1 MMEAGKTVEIRGLV
15 AGYYVARG
23 FRSIFKK
30 FQPVLQDISLD
41 IRIGERVAIIGES
54 GAGKTTLIKVLLGLL
69 RPIKGTVRVLGMDP
83 FAKGR
88 RRIEYVKNIG
98 YVPQDPG
105 RSLNPR
111 LRVRKILMEPLE
123 ALGIGEEEGE
133 ERIREALSH
142 VHLHPGILEYYPDQ
156 LSGGMMQRI
165 LIARALVHK
174 PKILIL
180 DEPTSALDVSIQAQ
194 IINILNEI
202 YEELRPT
209 MITVT
214 HDIPVA
220 QYLADRA
227 IILYG
232 GRIVEDNRID
242 EIIRNPSHPY
252 TETLIKAYSIEV

>member
-1 MMEAGKTVEIRGLV
+1 MEAWKAVEMRGVV
-15 AGYYVARG
+15 AGYFVARG

-30 FQPVLQDISLD
+30 FQPVLRGISLD
-41 IRIGERVAIIGES
+41 IGVGERVAVIGES

-69 RPIKGTVRVLGMDP
+69 RPVRGAVRVLGMDP
-83 FAKGR
+83 FAEGR
-88 RRIEYVKNIG
+88 KRLEYVRMIG

-111 LRVRKILMEPLE
+111 LRIRKILMEPLE
-123 ALGIGEEEGE
+123 ALGVGGEEGE
-133 ERIREALSH
+133 ERILEALQY
-142 VHLHPGILEYYPDQ
+142 VHLHPGILDYYPDQ

-174 PKILIL
+174 PRILIL

-227 IILYG
+227 IILYE

-242 EIIRNPSHPY
+242 EIIMNPKHPY
-252 TETLIKAYSIEV
+252 TKTLIKAYMVEL